1 MALPVGIHENV
12 VVSKTVKN
20 EKGSL
25 VITIK
30 KVVEVNPMDV
40 LNSGSANSSFEQP
53 EQDFLIYPPKLEGK
67 VTGTPD
73 TPANLMLKIAEVKD
87 PLTHI
92 LLQYTTENNL
102 KWDIFKGT
110 GVTSPE
116 DLKTKLT
123 NQATLSKIYDN
134 IVDQF
139 IAFMKP
145 FVGDNG
151 KKLRMLF
158 VRQSAAKF
166 YPRFRSRYLQSQPFA
181 EPMTIPTSASKL
193 AFSDYDKKNGY
204 DNPNPAGGAATVSKN
219 DAASAASLFK
229 APAA

>member
-1 MALPVGIHENV
+1 
-12 VVSKTVKN
+12 
-20 EKGSL
+20 
-25 VITIK
+25 
-30 KVVEVNPMDV
+30 
-40 LNSGSANSSFEQP
+40 
-53 EQDFLIYPPKLEGK
+53 
-67 VTGTPD
+67 
-73 TPANLMLKIAEVKD
+73 MLKIAEVKD

-151 KKLRMLF
+151 KNSECCLF
-158 VRQSAAKF
+158 VN
-166 YPRFRSRYLQSQPFA
+166 LQLNSIQDLEA
-181 EPMTIPTSASKL
+181 DTSKANLCRTHDNSY
-193 AFSDYDKKNGY
+193 FSIEVGI
-204 DNPNPAGGAATVSKN
+204 
-219 DAASAASLFK
+219 
-229 APAA
+229 